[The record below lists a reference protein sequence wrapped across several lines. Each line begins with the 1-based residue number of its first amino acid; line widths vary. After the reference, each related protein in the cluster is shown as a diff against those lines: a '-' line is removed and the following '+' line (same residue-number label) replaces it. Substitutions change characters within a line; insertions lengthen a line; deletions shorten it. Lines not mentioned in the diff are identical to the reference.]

1 MNAFKIAALIA
12 WCLSLPAW
20 AVTEVKNIEFKVQN
34 GASTLEI
41 SGSGPIQYSE
51 ERNEQDRQLVL
62 NLSDVKLSRNAR
74 RRLDTSSFRSS
85 ISLVS
90 PYVIEGQ
97 QNQAR
102 VVIQFREWKN
112 ANVETDGNKIR
123 VIADQVST
131 SQASTEG
138 EPPLAEEAPPS
149 DPMGTP
155 PPAQQTPENLAGEQN
170 LQKLEEARKS
180 RTYVGSPI
188 TLQFRDADIRDV
200 LRAIGEA
207 SGFNVIMSQS
217 VTGTISLSL
226 VDIPWDQAL
235 DVVLQTKKL
244 AAERSGSI
252 LRVLPLDEL
261 TKEKQDELLAKQ
273 ASEKLAPKV
282 TRVFSINFASPE
294 ELVKILKDFGSA
306 SALGGMTAAS
316 SSSSNV
322 TIDKRTN
329 SIIIQDTQENL
340 DRMAKL
346 IEILDTQT
354 PQVLIEAKVVE
365 ATEAFSK
372 GMSGQLGLASG
383 TTGTNIGGLGRFA
396 GSFGGAPALTDLLG
410 TTTTTLPTSSGGAF
424 FGFQPNLSFIRG
436 LDRVNVALSIAEQ
449 ENKVSVVSSP
459 RAVVL
464 NQQSAN
470 ITQTI
475 PVATTTTTN
484 TTAGPQVTAT
494 VTNAQIGLSVTPTVT
509 NEESVLLDLSL
520 SRDVPISL
528 AGDLGTASAQRN
540 IKTKV
545 LVDNGVTL
553 VLGGLHTTTT
563 TSASSGFPFL
573 RKIPVIG
580 WLFGEEKEGTDKSE
594 IFFFVTPKILNT
606 KRAGLGGGGSG

>member
-1 MNAFKIAALIA
+1 MNAFKATVLLAS
-12 WCLSLPAW
+12 CLSLPAW

-41 SGSGPIQYSE
+41 SGTGPIQYSE

-62 NLSDVKLSRNAR
+62 NLSDVKLSRNAK

-112 ANVETDGNKIR
+112 ANVEVDGNKIR

-131 SQASTEG
+131 SQAAAEG
-138 EPPLAEEAPPS
+138 ESSPSEAPAA
-149 DPMGTP
+149 DPTGTS
-155 PPAQQTPENLAGEQN
+155 PPAQQTPENVAGEQN
-170 LQKLEEARKS
+170 LQKLEDARKS

-217 VTGTISLSL
+217 VSGTISLSL

-273 ASEKLAPKV
+273 ATEKLAPKV
-282 TRVFSINFASPE
+282 TRVFSINFANPDD
-294 ELVKILKDFGSA
+294 LVKILKDFGSA
-306 SALGGMTAAS
+306 SILGGMSAAS
-316 SSSSNV
+316 ASASNV

-354 PQVLIEAKVVE
+354 PQVLIEAKVIE
-365 ATEAFSK
+365 ATEGFSK
-372 GMSGQLGLASG
+372 GMSGQFGVAAGTAS
-383 TTGTNIGGLGRFA
+383 TNIGGLGRFA
-396 GSFGGAPALTDLLG
+396 ASFSGAPALTDLLG
-410 TTTTTLPTSSGGAF
+410 SSATSLPSSSGGAAF
-424 FGFQPNLSFIRG
+424 AFQPNLSFFRG
-436 LDRVNVALSIAEQ
+436 LDRINVALSLAEQ

-464 NQQSAN
+464 NQQQAS

-509 NEESVLLDLSL
+509 NEESVLLDLTL
-520 SRDVPISL
+520 NRDVPIAL

-553 VLGGLHTTTT
+553 VLGGLYTTTT

-573 RKIPVIG
+573 RKVPVIG
-580 WLFGEEKEGTDKSE
+580 WLFGEEKKGTDKSE

>member
-1 MNAFKIAALIA
+1 MNPLSTVALIA
-12 WCLSLPAW
+12 LCFETQAG

-62 NLSDVKLSRNAR
+62 NLSDVQLSRNAK
-74 RRLDTSSFRSS
+74 RRLDTSSFRSA

-97 QNQAR
+97 KNQAR

-112 ANVETDGNKIR
+112 ASIEAQGNTIR
-123 VIADQVST
+123 VIADQVGS
-131 SQASTEG
+131 SQASTET
-138 EPPLAEEAPPS
+138 EPTLPPS
-149 DPMGTP
+149 AASTES
-155 PPAQQTPENLAGEQN
+155 TPENANAEIN
-170 LQKLEEARKS
+170 LQKLEDARKS
-180 RTYVGSPI
+180 RNYVGSPI
-188 TLQFRDADIRDV
+188 TMQFRDADIRDV
-200 LRAIGEA
+200 LRAIGDA

-261 TKEKQDELLAKQ
+261 TREKQDELVAKQ

-294 ELVKILKDFGSA
+294 DLVKILKDFGSA
-306 SALGGMTAAS
+306 SPLGGMSAGTSAS
-316 SSSSNV
+316 GNV

-365 ATEAFSK
+365 ATEGFTK
-372 GMSGQLGLASG
+372 GMSGQLGVAAG
-383 TTGTNIGGLGRFA
+383 TSSSTPGTFGRFA
-396 GSFGGAPALTDLLG
+396 GSFSGNNALTDLLG
-410 TTTTTLPTSSGGAF
+410 STSTSLASAGSSSAAF
-424 FGFQPNLSFIRG
+424 AFQPNLSFLRG
-436 LDRVNVALSIAEQ
+436 IDRINVALSVAES

-464 NQQSAN
+464 NQQSAS

-475 PVATTTTTN
+475 PVATTTVTN
-484 TTAGPQVTAT
+484 TAAGPQTAASVTS
-494 VTNAQIGLSVTPTVT
+494 AQIGLTVTPTVT

-520 SRDVPISL
+520 SRDVPF
-528 AGDLGTASAQRN
+528 ALGELGSASAQRN

-553 VLGGLHTTTT
+553 VLGGLYTTTT
-563 TSASSGFPFL
+563 TSASGGFPIL
-573 RKIPVIG
+573 RKIPVLG
-580 WLFGEEKEGTDKSE
+580 WLFGSDSENRDKSE

-606 KRAGLGGGGSG
+606 KRAGLGNGGGSG